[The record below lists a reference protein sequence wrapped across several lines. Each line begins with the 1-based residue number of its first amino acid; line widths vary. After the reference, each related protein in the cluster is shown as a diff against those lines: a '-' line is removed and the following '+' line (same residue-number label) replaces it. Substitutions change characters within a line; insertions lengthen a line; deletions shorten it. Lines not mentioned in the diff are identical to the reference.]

1 MLNSHFRKRQMR
13 QTLSVVI
20 AVLIASQAAADQ
32 ITISNKASGTIYR
45 VYAWPS
51 DLVARSFN
59 VLNTPLQRSSE
70 TVLNIDN
77 SYQDC
82 IFTFQYDLNNPAD
95 KRKKNYKRRRLET
108 KEVDICKHKGAVY
121 LGYNF

>member
-1 MLNSHFRKRQMR
+1 MRIDLRKGWMR
-13 QTLSVVI
+13 QTLGVVI
-20 AVLIASQAAADQ
+20 AISLASQAAADQ

-45 VYAWPS
+45 LYAWPS

-59 VLNTPLQRSSE
+59 ILNTPLQRGSE
-70 TVLNIDN
+70 TVVNIDN

-82 IFTFQYDLNNPAD
+82 TFTFQYDLNNPAD

-108 KEVDICKHKGAVY
+108 KEVNICNYKGSVY
-121 LGYNF
+121 LGYDF